1 MEGGWWCN
9 NGGKMRRAYFSYLI
23 SRWPEGNS
31 SVFRGMTRKTAFLE
45 LLVWMV
51 TYAYRLEACGGNDND
66 TGGCVDTP
74 PLPANRSEERPPT
87 LARTNWISSF
97 PIQPT
102 VNSNDSPRGG
112 EGCWAREC
120 AKFLKII
127 PPNYFDREK
136 EYEKFLFSFFFLTN
150 IFIIKNKLYYFYW

>member
-1 MEGGWWCN
+1 MVQQWREN
-9 NGGKMRRAYFSYLI
+9 AASIFLVSYLAMAGGEFLRF
-23 SRWPEGNS
+23 SRDDA
-31 SVFRGMTRKTAFLE
+31 KTAFLE

-74 PLPANRSEERPPT
+74 PLPANRSEKRPPT

-112 EGCWAREC
+112 GRDVEQENVPSFWKLFWSREGTRE
-120 AKFLKII
+120 I
-127 PPNYFDREK
+127 PF
-136 EYEKFLFSFFFLTN
+136 FFFFFLQIFLSLKISCI
-150 IFIIKNKLYYFYW
+150 IFIDN